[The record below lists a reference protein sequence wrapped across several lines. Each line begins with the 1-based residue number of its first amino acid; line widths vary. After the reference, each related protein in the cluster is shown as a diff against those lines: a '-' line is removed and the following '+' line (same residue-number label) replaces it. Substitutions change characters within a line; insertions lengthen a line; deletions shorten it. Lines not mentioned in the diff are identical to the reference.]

1 MAAQSPAGPEM
12 LVNSRLPYLQSP
24 PRVSCDAGST
34 CALVWWYQDD
44 DVSNWIEAR
53 VITPWGRLG
62 VERQLRMNDGTS
74 QVSLR
79 GLEAGFF
86 AGWERNLSREEYGV
100 VFQRFG
106 VDLLPSSDLLQWRDR
121 PQTYYGL
128 SEILPVADT
137 YAVLWQGLEL
147 GQETPD
153 CPGCDRQVFLSILD
167 SGGRPIVSEV
177 RVNDAPNQY
186 YAEPGGLRGGLA
198 VGRDG
203 QLIVVFT
210 RKANSL
216 TRDADVFVRRFSAR
230 GEPLG
235 PKRRVNTF
243 RRRNQRGGQVAAA
256 PSGDFVV
263 VWMSD
268 LQDGSY
274 QGIYARLYGPDGS
287 PRTAELRV
295 NEITLSTQLWPRV
308 AMDAQGNFAVV
319 WQSFDPVEEP
329 PVIRLEEIKARL
341 FRADGTPVA
350 GEILVNQVRH
360 DEQIVPDVAFAP
372 NGTFLVGWSSGNLGG
387 VDTLT
392 DVAARR
398 FAASPGAE
406 VCWLAGPALA
416 CDLGRTGGRP
426 ELRQGARWAGE
437 ELGAIPL
444 LGDFDG
450 DGRDDLC
457 AWRRGELRCDL
468 DHEGKPAEGRALLG
482 RDGDTPLLGDVDGDT
497 RADPCVSRGRTLLCD
512 TARKGGRPKVRW
524 VLGNGRG
531 TPLLGDVDGDGRDD
545 LCRVDEGRW
554 TCFPWAGGRL
564 RRRFGEPAAVPLLG
578 DVDGDGRADFCALA
592 GGHLAC
598 TAAAQ
603 PGGADLLLELDLRLP
618 PDARALLGN
627 LDGL

>member
-1 MAAQSPAGPEM
+1 MAAQSPAGPEL
-12 LVNSRLPYLQSP
+12 LVNSRLPYFQSAP
-24 PRVSCDAGST
+24 TVACDGGST
-34 CALVWWYQDD
+34 CALIWWYTADD
-44 DVSNWIEAR
+44 LTNWIEAR

-62 VERQLRMNDGTS
+62 VERQLRMNDGAT
-74 QVSLR
+74 QLSLS
-79 GLEAGFF
+79 GLGDGFF
-86 AGWERNLSREEYGV
+86 ASWDRNLPREQV
-100 VFQRFG
+100 ATVFQEY
-106 VDLLPSSDLLQWRDR
+106 DKSLLPRGPLRSWQER
-121 PQTYYGL
+121 PQSYWGFGGAIQL
-128 SEILPVADT
+128 EDGF
-137 YAVLWQGLEL
+137 AVLWVSIDLANADL
-147 GQETPD
+147 S
-153 CPGCDRQVFLSILD
+153 CPGCDHEVNLTILD
-167 SGGRPIVSEV
+167 EQGVPLVPLQL
-177 RVNDAPNQY
+177 VND
-186 YAEPGGLRGGLA
+186 EPGRYYEA
-198 VGRDG
+198 VDGSRDG
-203 QLIVVFT
+203 LTQDARGQLTVVFSRET
-210 RKANSL
+210 TSL
-216 TRDADVFVRRFSAR
+216 TDDADVYVRRFSAD

-235 PKRRVNTF
+235 PQRRVNTF

-287 PRTAELRV
+287 PRTEEFRV

-350 GEILVNQVRH
+350 GEILVNEVQH

-387 VDTLT
+387 EDTLT

-406 VCWLAGPALA
+406 VCWLAGPSLA

-468 DHEGKPAEGRALLG
+468 DHEGKPAEGRAHLG
-482 RDGDTPLLGDVDGDT
+482 RDGDTPLLGDVDGDG
-497 RADPCVSRGRTLLCD
+497 RADPCVSRGRALLCD
-512 TARKGGRPKVRW
+512 TARDGGRPEVRW
-524 VLGNGRG
+524 VVGNGRG

-545 LCRVDEGRW
+545 LCRVDEARW

-564 RRRFGEPAAVPLLG
+564 RRRFGEPRAMPLLG
-578 DVDGDGRADFCALA
+578 DVDGDGRADLCALA
-592 GGHLAC
+592 GGRLAC
-598 TAAAQ
+598 IAADQ

-618 PDARALLGN
+618 PDAWALLGN